1 MMMYLSKWFSKHKK
15 GFTDVRDEDSDEL
28 QEGVYV
34 DLMRMKVFD

>member
-1 MMMYLSKWFSKHKK
+1 MMMYLSKWFSKRKK

-34 DLMRMKVFD
+34 DLMRTEVFD